1 MMQGMVKR
9 IVIIVLAA
17 ALIIFFLIPVLRR
30 MEPQRDV
37 VPPPAHDTA
46 RVVPP
51 PETPEEPRV
60 RDEKEGVQKPAEW
73 RMVESWEGTGMN
85 TVGPFRI
92 RATQWRIVWETEVYE
107 RLGAGVFQIMVYDDK
122 GGLKSVA
129 ATTTKTD
136 HGVTGLDGAGTYTLS
151 INTLQNWKVKVEEK
165 S

>member
-1 MMQGMVKR
+1 MVNHSMQGMVKR

-37 VPPPAHDTA
+37 VPPPAT
-46 RVVPP
+46 
-51 PETPEEPRV
+51 TEEPRV
-60 RDEKEGVQKPAEW
+60 RDEKEGAQKPAEW
-73 RMVESWEGTGMN
+73 RVVENWEGTGMN

-92 RATQWRIVWETEVYE
+92 RATQWRIVWETEVFE

-136 HGVTGLDGAGTYTLS
+136 HGVTSLDGAGTYTLS

-165 S
+165 N